1 MFGMSRY
8 YSVGGQNIDSV
19 LSCYK
24 EETMKELKNKLIDA
38 IKSIDF
44 AKLNLYELKTV
55 SDIAETVDKLDKKD
69 YSEVLADTMKTY
81 AGTGFGSPMAPK
93 TIAELGR

>member
-1 MFGMSRY
+1 MVDIRSTVFY
-8 YSVGGQNIDSV
+8 
-19 LSCYK
+19 L

-38 IKSIDF
+38 IQSIDF
-44 AKLNLYELKTV
+44 SKLNLYELKTV

-69 YSEVLADTMKTY
+69 YSEVLADTMKTC
-81 AGTGFGSPMAPK
+81 AGVGFGSPTAPK